1 MNDHSFYSSTSAPTD
16 LKIANNA
23 TWMDAFQ
30 FGTPG
35 DTTWSF
41 DNQGF
46 ELDVQL
52 NRYDTVPKLSLSVT
66 NGRIVVDDPVQ
77 RVLHFD
83 VKPDDLQV
91 ALSPGVYVYDLV
103 MVDSATD
110 DRTLLMHGKLYVGQ
124 GVTYP
129 DGG

>member
-1 MNDHSFYSSTSAPTD
+1 MNEQTFYNSTAAPTD
-16 LKIANNA
+16 LRIANNA
-23 TWMDAFQ
+23 TWQDAFQ

-41 DNQGF
+41 DNQKF

-52 NRYDTVPKLSLSVT
+52 NRYDTVPKLSLST
-66 NGRIVVDDPVQ
+66 DNGRIITDDSVQ

-83 VKPDDLQV
+83 VSPDDIQS
-91 ALSPGVYVYDLV
+91 ALSPGVYCYDLV
-103 MVDSATD
+103 MVDSSSD
-110 DRTLLMHGKLYVGQ
+110 DRTLLMSGRLFVGQ